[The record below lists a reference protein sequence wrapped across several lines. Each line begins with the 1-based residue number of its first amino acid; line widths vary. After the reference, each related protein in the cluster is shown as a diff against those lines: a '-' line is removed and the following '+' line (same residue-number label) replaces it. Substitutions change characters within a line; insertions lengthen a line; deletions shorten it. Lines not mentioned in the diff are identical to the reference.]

1 MNYASYDDVLQIVQG
16 VAKKVPQ
23 GILQGNTPIGTIISY
38 MGNTPPEDYLACDGS
53 VISII
58 SYKELADFFEVQ
70 FGSCN
75 YFGGDGTTTF
85 AVPDLRGE
93 FLRGTGINSHANQG
107 SGTTVGTHQNATS
120 FPVIGVYNIDGSSGS
135 GVRIDARFNT
145 ANNTATI
152 PNNFDTTITL
162 SGNTAKYMISNSN
175 STYSMTDNTFSN
187 YTSRPTN
194 TSILYCIKYRTS
206 TSVFNTINAG
216 RFTATAPAHYEREQL
231 FTTNKTTIT
240 IYPTWVNLDNI
251 GFVLEGTRTID
262 INNSSN
268 WDTASYATASNRAG
282 HDFYI
287 YAVYN
292 SPNNIEPE
300 FILSANSTIPTGYT
314 ANTSRKVGG
323 FHCLC
328 LSVGTISGH
337 TLSGYVTGDILP
349 QSAWDLKHRAVA
361 ENEGMVWIP
370 QIGLWADIYLGSW
383 NGSKLVS
390 AYNGVPVTG
399 TSTKAMHGIM
409 MAEEYGL
416 VNKCLPSYDNFI
428 VAAKGTPEGSHIS
441 TDAAPTGA
449 GGHIDKSS
457 RRIISNCGLEDCCG
471 VLWQWG
477 KDHCETYFNNTNNGT
492 TYNGAFYNSSS
503 GQYWLQGM
511 AWNDNPVYN
520 STVDSVKRGSC
531 AGLLRRLLFGG
542 YYGNAVAACGS
553 RAVGANYFGAPL
565 NADIG
570 GRGFSKVR

>member
-1 MNYASYDDVLQIVQG
+1 MNYASYDDVIKIVQG

-23 GILQGNTPIGTIISY
+23 GIMQGNCPVGTLTWQY
-38 MGNTPPEDYLACDGS
+38 TLMEDFIACDGS
-53 VISII
+53 VVNDASIQ
-58 SYKELADFFEVQ
+58 YPELLAFAQTHSLVTADTSKTYLFQ
-70 FGSCN
+70 YASTN
-75 YFGGDGTTTF
+75 DIMTL
-85 AVPDLRGE
+85 PDLRDMTVWGGSSVDKKE
-93 FLRGTGINSHANQG
+93 AGLPNITGNIYANGGDSPTGRGVFRSA
-107 SGTTVGTHQNATS
+107 SGVFTVGTKYDHIFSMDTGATYNN
-120 FPVIGVYNIDGSSGS
+120 VYGNVD
-135 GVRIDARFNT
+135 IDASR
-145 ANNTATI
+145 
-152 PNNFDTTITL
+152 L
-162 SGNTAKYMISNSN
+162 SSIYGN
-175 STYSMTDNTFSN
+175 STTVQ
-187 YTSRPTN
+187 PPA
-194 TSILYCIKYRTS
+194 IQLIPQIKYRTS

-216 RFTATAPAHYEREQL
+216 RFVATAPVHYEREDL

-240 IYPTWVNLDNI
+240 IKPTWVNIDGI
-251 GFVLEGTRTID
+251 GFVLEGQKTID

-268 WDTASYATASNRAG
+268 WDNSSYATASNRAG
-282 HDFYI
+282 KDFYI
-287 YAVYN
+287 YCVYT

-314 ANTSRKVGG
+314 ANTSRKIGG
-323 FHCLC
+323 FHTLC

-349 QSAWDLKHRAVA
+349 ASAWDLNFRAVA

-399 TSTKAMHGIM
+399 TSSKAMHGIM

-428 VAAKGTPEGSHIS
+428 IAAKGTPEGSHIS
-441 TDAAPTGA
+441 TDAVPTGA

-457 RRIISNCGLEDCCG
+457 RRIISNYGLEDCCG

-477 KDHCETYFNNTNNGT
+477 RDCPEHYLASGGNAT
-492 TYNGAFYNSSS
+492 TYRGAYWDGTNPYLTGYN
-503 GQYWLQGM
+503 WH
-511 AWNDNPVYN
+511 DIPVYN

-531 AGLLRRLLFGG
+531 GGLLRRLVFGG
-542 YYGNAVAACGS
+542 GYGYAVAYCGS
-553 RAVGANYFGAPL
+553 RAVYGDAFGTL
-565 NADIG
+565 LGVNIG